1 MNSLKIYHLD
11 LPAPNQQL
19 LEVVKKF
26 VSTTDLDPSNKE
38 WLDQF
43 HHDKINSALHRFAT
57 DQEITDLIKDQYSKF
72 FPDFEFRSIIGIMK
86 SANGRPACQPP
97 HIDRRRA
104 LAINYY
110 IDLGGD
116 QVTTS
121 FYDFND
127 EVQPDASSN
136 FQYTDYKKLGHCV
149 FEKNQWYAYNVS
161 QCHSVENITGTRYF
175 LSICPMNAPNY
186 KIDNLMHNGLVNG
199 NLVTLC

>member
-1 MNSLKIYHLD
+1 MNSFEVYQLD
-11 LPAPNQQL
+11 LPTPNKQL
-19 LEVVKKF
+19 LEMVTKF
-26 VSTTDLDPSNKE
+26 VRTIELDSSSKE

-43 HHDKINSALHRFAT
+43 HHNKINSALHRFAT
-57 DQEITDLIKDQYSKF
+57 DQEITDSLKNQYSDF
-72 FPDFEFRSIIGIMK
+72 FPDFEFRSIVGIMK
-86 SANGRPACQPP
+86 SANGNPACQPP
-97 HIDRRRA
+97 HIDRQRA

-110 IDLGGD
+110 IDLGGE

-149 FEKNQWYAYNVS
+149 FEKNRWYAYNVS

-175 LSICPMNAPNY
+175 LSICPMNAPTY
-186 KIDNLMHNGLVNG
+186 KIENLMNTHLISGKPVS
-199 NLVTLC
+199 LC